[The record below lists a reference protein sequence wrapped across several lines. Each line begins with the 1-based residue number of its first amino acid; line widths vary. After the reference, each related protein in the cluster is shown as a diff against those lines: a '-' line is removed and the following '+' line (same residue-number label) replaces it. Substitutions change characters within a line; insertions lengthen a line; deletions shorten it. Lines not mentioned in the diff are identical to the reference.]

1 MIMLHKLNGDAVVLN
16 AEFIEM
22 VEATPDTLITLVDR
36 RRFMVLEPVD
46 EVVDAVV
53 AYRQRLLG
61 APVVAPFANTPVLD

>member
-1 MIMLHKLNGDAVVLN
+1 VIMLHKINGDPVVLN
-16 AEFIEM
+16 AELIET

-46 EVVDAVV
+46 EIVDAVV

-61 APVVAPFANTPVLD
+61 APIVPPLAHMPALG